1 MKKIEAV
8 IRPSKLEEVK
18 DALGK
23 LGVYGMT
30 VSQVL
35 GCGLQKGRTEVYRGH
50 EYSINLLPKV
60 RLEIIVVDDVLDKV
74 IDVIAKA
81 ARTGA
86 VGDGKI
92 FVLPVENAIRIRT
105 GDTKD
110 DALR

>member
-18 DALGK
+18 DGLGK
-23 LGVYGMT
+23 CGVLGMT

-35 GCGLQKGRTEVYRGH
+35 GCGLQKGRTGIYRGH

-60 RLEIIVVDDVLDKV
+60 RLEIIVVDELVDKV
-74 IDVIAKA
+74 IDIIIKA
-81 ARTGA
+81 ARTGE

-92 FVLPVENAIRIRT
+92 FVLPVENALRIRT
-105 GDTKD
+105 GDRGD